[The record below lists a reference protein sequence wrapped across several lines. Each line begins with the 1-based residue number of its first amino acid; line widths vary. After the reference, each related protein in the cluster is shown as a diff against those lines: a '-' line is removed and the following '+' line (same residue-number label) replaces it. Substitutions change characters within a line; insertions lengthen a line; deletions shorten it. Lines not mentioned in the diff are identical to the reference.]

1 MNHKLQLPSMLV
13 AVLLLTACTS
23 IPTGPGML
31 ALPGTGKS
39 FNQFRFDE
47 ADCRRYSSAQVDGRT
62 ANEAAADS
70 GVRSAVVGT
79 AIGATAGALLGGHSG
94 VGVGAGSGLLM
105 GSMVGA
111 GTGDSSGYNL
121 QQRYDFAYLQCMY
134 AKGHRV
140 PVSGSLDGSRQPVQN
155 SKYGP
160 LPISSG
166 ASSLPT
172 AGSFVPPPPPRGTP
186 PPPPPDVPTTPRTPE
201 DIEQLVPRED
211 VLPLTTPDDFFSIMP
226 SEDFQPPMP
235 PSVNPPSPPPDTLNI
250 NAGPESV
257 GI

>member
-1 MNHKLQLPSMLV
+1 MTPKIQLSFMLV
-13 AVLLLTACTS
+13 AVLLLSACTS

-47 ADCRRYSSAQVDGRT
+47 ADCRRYASAQVGGRT

-79 AIGATAGALLGGHSG
+79 SVGATAGAMLGGHSG
-94 VGVGAGSGLLM
+94 VGVGAGSGLLI

-111 GTGDSSGYNL
+111 GTGESSGYNL

-134 AKGHRV
+134 AQGHRV
-140 PVSGSLDGSRQPVQN
+140 PVSGNLEGSRQPVQK
-155 SKYGP
+155 SKYAP
-160 LPISSG
+160 LPVPRG
-166 ASSLPT
+166 ASSLPS

-186 PPPPPDVPTTPRTPE
+186 PPPPPDVSTTPLTPE
-201 DIEQLVPRED
+201 DIEQLVPREE
-211 VLPLTTPDDFFSIMP
+211 VLPLTTPDDFFQLMP
-226 SEDFQPPMP
+226 SEEDSQLPMP
-235 PSVNPPSPPPDTLNI
+235 PSGTPPQSPPD
-250 NAGPESV
+250 A
-257 GI
+257 